1 MLPRV
6 VAAATLAALL
16 TSSTRA
22 HATNVPT
29 VYDNAQGIPI
39 GSRAAGMGGAYTA
52 LACDEASLH
61 YNPASLSCA
70 DSSHLE
76 LSANAYILQ
85 GELTKG
91 ALGPGADISATTF
104 HSIPSIVGWVR
115 ILREGSERTRFAT
128 YPGRLAFGLAVSV
141 PSSIAL
147 KIEPPKPSDP
157 NAASFAVRDDLTA
170 FDLGLAYQYSR
181 ELAFGVSLGGVLR
194 TTQQDIGWLLAQ
206 NTTVNGLSC
215 PAGGCSD
222 HFAYDAS
229 RSYLAI
235 GMRAKLA
242 ALVRPIKNFSFGAVV
257 TLPTAHIYG
266 SAEEDATLTVATP
279 RGFYAV
285 PVRTTGSSRV
295 DLPLRIAT
303 GMAYVKKRYTFT
315 GDISLNFPR
324 TVHVAEG
331 MSLTKIAGLSP
342 QAQAFVTPPAGMSQD
357 RTQDL
362 TFQPNVNLGASIPF
376 GPTKELNLGFFTDF
390 SSVSTTDILVSH
402 ADRVHMA
409 GGSMTVGLLG
419 KQSRAWVGVSGEVG
433 HTTTQVPGR
442 GFSYDGLIAAM
453 SAPGYRTGDLPG
465 QGEAT
470 LVRWTMVGILGS
482 NYSFLE

>member
-1 MLPRV
+1 MLPRAV
-6 VAAATLAALL
+6 VPAAATLAAALF
-16 TSSTRA
+16 TSSRA
-22 HATNVPT
+22 HATNPPT

-85 GELTKG
+85 GELARG
-91 ALGPGADISATTF
+91 ALGPGADISATSF

-115 ILREGSERTRFAT
+115 ILREGTERTRFAT

-147 KIEPPKPSDP
+147 KIDPPNPGQINS
-157 NAASFAVRDDLTA
+157 ASFAIRDDLTA

-181 ELAFGVSLGGVLR
+181 ELAFGASLGGVLR
-194 TTQQDIGWLLAQ
+194 TTQENIGWLLVQ
-206 NTTVNGLSC
+206 NKGSLC
-215 PAGGCSD
+215 PAGGCADS
-222 HFAYDAS
+222 FAYDAS

-242 ALVRPIKNFSFGAVV
+242 ALVRPIKNFSFGFVM
-257 TLPTAHIYG
+257 TLPTAHVYG
-266 SAEEDATLTVATP
+266 SAEEDATLTVTTP

-285 PVRTTGSSRV
+285 PVRTVGSSRV
-295 DLPLRIAT
+295 DLPLRIAA

-315 GDISLNFPR
+315 GDLSLNFPR

-331 MSLTKIAGLSP
+331 MALTKIAGLSP
-342 QAQAFVTPPAGMSQD
+342 QAGAYVAPPADMSQD

-376 GPTKELNLGFFTDF
+376 GPTKELNIGFFTDF
-390 SSVSTTDILVSH
+390 SSVSTTDILQNHS
-402 ADRVHMA
+402 DRIHMA
-409 GGSMTVGLLG
+409 GGSMTLGLLG
-419 KQSRAWVGVSGEVG
+419 KQARAWVGVSGEVG

-442 GFSYDGLIAAM
+442 GFSYDGLMAAM
-453 SAPGYRTGDLPG
+453 SSPGYRTGDLPG
-465 QGEAT
+465 EGTST
-470 LVRWTMVGILGS
+470 LVRYTIVGILGS

>member
-1 MLPRV
+1 MPPRALAAAIV
-6 VAAATLAALL
+6 VASLAWTA
-16 TSSTRA
+16 RA
-22 HATNVPT
+22 RAGNPPT

-70 DSSHLE
+70 ASSHLE
-76 LSANAYILQ
+76 LSANAYIVQ
-85 GELTKG
+85 GELARG
-91 ALGPGADISATTF
+91 ELGPGADVSATSF

-115 ILREGSERTRFAT
+115 ILREGHERTRFAT
-128 YPGRLAFGLAVSV
+128 YPGRVAFGLAVSV

-147 KIEPPKPSDP
+147 KIQPPNPSQI
-157 NAASFAVRDDLTA
+157 NSASYSIRDDLTA

-181 ELAFGVSLGGVLR
+181 ELAFGASLGGVLR
-194 TTQQDIGWLLAQ
+194 TTQEDVGWLLVQSQGA
-206 NTTVNGLSC
+206 LC
-215 PAGGCSD
+215 AAGGCSNYY
-222 HFAYDAS
+222 AYDAS
-229 RSYLAI
+229 RSYLAL

-242 ALVRPIKNFSFGAVV
+242 ALFRPIKNFSFGLVV
-257 TLPTAHIYG
+257 TLPTAHVYG
-266 SAEEDATLTVATP
+266 SADEEATLTVSSS
-279 RGFYAV
+279 RGSYAV
-285 PVRTTGSSRV
+285 PIRTSGSSRV

-331 MSLTKIAGLSP
+331 MTLEKVTGLSP
-342 QAQAFVTPPAGMSQD
+342 QAAGYVAPPPGMSQD

-376 GPTKELNLGFFTDF
+376 GPTKELNIGFFTDF
-390 SSVSTTDILVSH
+390 SSVSTSDILVDH
-402 ADRVHMA
+402 EDRVHMA
-409 GGSMTVGLLG
+409 GGSMTIGLLG
-419 KQSRAWVGVSGEVG
+419 KQSRAWIGVSGEVG

-442 GFSYDGLIAAM
+442 GFSYDGLVAAM

-465 QGEAT
+465 EGTAT
-470 LVRWTMVGILGS
+470 LVRWTLVGILGS

>member
-1 MLPRV
+1 MPPRAL
-6 VAAATLAALL
+6 AAAILAAAL
-16 TSSTRA
+16 SWSARA
-22 HATNVPT
+22 RATNVPT

-70 DSSHLE
+70 DTSHLE

-85 GELTKG
+85 GELARG
-91 ALGPGADISATTF
+91 ALGRNGDVSATTF

-115 ILREGSERTRFAT
+115 ILREGNQRTRFAT
-128 YPGRLAFGLAVSV
+128 YPGRVAFGLAVSV
-141 PSSIAL
+141 PSSIAI
-147 KIEPPKPSDP
+147 KIDPPNPSQQNFD
-157 NAASFAVRDDLTA
+157 SSSIRDDLTA

-181 ELAFGVSLGGVLR
+181 ELAFGASLGGVLR
-194 TTQQDIGWLLAQ
+194 TTEEHLGWLLVQGKGAI
-206 NTTVNGLSC
+206 C
-215 PAGGCSD
+215 PAGGCAD
-222 HFAYDAS
+222 YFAYDAS
-229 RSYLAI
+229 RSYVAL

-242 ALVRPIKNFSFGAVV
+242 TLFRPIKNFSFGLVV
-257 TLPTAHIYG
+257 TLPTAHVLG
-266 SAEEDATLTVATP
+266 SAEENATLTLAGP

-285 PVRTTGSSRV
+285 PIRTTGSSRV

-315 GDISLNFPR
+315 GDISVNFPR

-331 MSLTKIAGLSP
+331 MTLQKIAGLSP
-342 QAQAFVTPPAGMSQD
+342 QAGALVTPPAGMSQD

-362 TFQPNVNLGASIPF
+362 TIQPNVNLGASIPF
-376 GPTKELNLGFFTDF
+376 GPTKELNIGFFTDF
-390 SSVSTTDILVSH
+390 SSVSTSDILVNHS
-402 ADRVHMA
+402 DRIHMA
-409 GGSMTVGLLG
+409 GGSMTLGLLG

-442 GFSYDGLIAAM
+442 GFTYDALVAAM
-453 SAPGYRTGDLPG
+453 SAASYRTGDLPG
-465 QGEAT
+465 EGTST
-470 LVRWTMVGILGS
+470 LVRWSLVGILGS